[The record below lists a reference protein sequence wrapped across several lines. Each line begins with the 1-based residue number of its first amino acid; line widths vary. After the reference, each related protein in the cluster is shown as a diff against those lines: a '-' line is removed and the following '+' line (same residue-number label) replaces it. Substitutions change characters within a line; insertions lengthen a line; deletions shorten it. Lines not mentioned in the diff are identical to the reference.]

1 MAKTLQTRERKL
13 VTFHSECRPFS
24 QYLYGNEQVL
34 YAPAFPRCWYATKHQ
49 KISHRALWQGK
60 LRILMLSLEVCKR
73 ILGNNDNEEV
83 KMIREYLYLLATLQ
97 IECENNVENQILD

>member
-1 MAKTLQTRERKL
+1 LVCHKAPKNKPQSVVARKIK
-13 VTFHSECRPFS
+13 
-24 QYLYGNEQVL
+24 N
-34 YAPAFPRCWYATKHQ
+34 
-49 KISHRALWQGK
+49 
-60 LRILMLSLEVCKR
+60 LMLSLEVCKR

>member
-1 MAKTLQTRERKL
+1 MQKYTLKFWFLRFFITVRWVKTK
-13 VTFHSECRPFS
+13 
-24 QYLYGNEQVL
+24 
-34 YAPAFPRCWYATKHQ
+34 
-49 KISHRALWQGK
+49 KISHRVLWQGK
-60 LRILMLSLEVCKR
+60 ICILMLSLEVCKR

>member
-1 MAKTLQTRERKL
+1 MLANRKVVIEVFNL
-13 VTFHSECRPFS
+13 PCCKIFYYSS
-24 QYLYGNEQVL
+24 MGKN
-34 YAPAFPRCWYATKHQ
+34 Q

>member
-1 MAKTLQTRERKL
+1 MARKIL
-13 VTFHSECRPFS
+13 
-24 QYLYGNEQVL
+24 
-34 YAPAFPRCWYATKHQ
+34 
-49 KISHRALWQGK
+49 
-60 LRILMLSLEVCKR
+60 ILMLSLEVCKR

>member
-1 MAKTLQTRERKL
+1 MLANRKVVIEVFNL
-13 VTFHSECRPFS
+13 PCSKIFYYSSV
-24 QYLYGNEQVL
+24 GKN
-34 YAPAFPRCWYATKHQ
+34 Q
-49 KISHRALWQGK
+49 KISHRVLWQGK

>member
-1 MAKTLQTRERKL
+1 MGKNQKNKPQSVVARKIK
-13 VTFHSECRPFS
+13 
-24 QYLYGNEQVL
+24 N
-34 YAPAFPRCWYATKHQ
+34 
-49 KISHRALWQGK
+49 
-60 LRILMLSLEVCKR
+60 LMLSLEVCKR

>member
-1 MAKTLQTRERKL
+1 MLANRKVVIEVFNL
-13 VTFHSECRPFS
+13 PCCKIFYYSS
-24 QYLYGNEQVL
+24 MGKN
-34 YAPAFPRCWYATKHQ
+34 Q
-49 KISHRALWQGK
+49 KISHRVLWQGK
-60 LRILMLSLEVCKR
+60 SSILMLSLEVCKR